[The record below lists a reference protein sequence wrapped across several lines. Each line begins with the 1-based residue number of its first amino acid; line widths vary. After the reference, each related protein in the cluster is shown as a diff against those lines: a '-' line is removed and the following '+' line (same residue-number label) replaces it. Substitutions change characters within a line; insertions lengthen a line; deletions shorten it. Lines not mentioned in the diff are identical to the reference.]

1 MSYNNIEYR
10 IIIFNKMLKYN
21 VKKGINR
28 MTKTRVTKANKDKPI
43 ISFQLS
49 QEALEDL
56 QLLAKY
62 DFSNLSVIIR
72 KIILTYLKEHKEELD
87 LMRKENI

>member
-1 MSYNNIEYR
+1 M
-10 IIIFNKMLKYN
+10 
-21 VKKGINR
+21 
-28 MTKTRVTKANKDKPI
+28 MTKSNKDKPI